1 MNINIEKYHLNCIW
15 AYKNEGFIENFQKN
29 DVLRF
34 YHSV

>member
-1 MNINIEKYHLNCIW
+1 MKINSLIINCIW